1 MEGVWTMKITN
12 NQIVIAKHLK
22 RKFRSAA
29 MLAAVLLSLSACGK
43 PQPSAKPEAT
53 VLPMEQT
60 HATVPAEE
68 APWQEQLADELLETY
83 GVLPEYYEELG
94 DGSYQVY
101 AEVGGEILP
110 FAILN
115 AATGE
120 YHLVTTEGN

>member
-1 MEGVWTMKITN
+1 MKITN

-60 HATVPAEE
+60 HATIPAAD

-94 DGSYQVY
+94 DGTCRVY
-101 AEVGGEILP
+101 VEVGGEILP
-110 FAILN
+110 FAIFN
-115 AATGE
+115 TATGD
-120 YHLVTTEGN
+120 YQLITTEGN

>member
-1 MEGVWTMKITN
+1 MKITN

-29 MLAAVLLSLSACGK
+29 MLAAVLLLSLSACGT

-53 VLPMEQT
+53 VLPTEQT
-60 HATVPAEE
+60 HATIPAAD
-68 APWQEQLADELLETY
+68 APWQEELADQLLETY
-83 GVLPEYYEELG
+83 GVLPEYYEDLG

>member
-1 MEGVWTMKITN
+1 M
-12 NQIVIAKHLK
+12 KHLK
-22 RKFRSAA
+22 WKFRSAA
-29 MLAAVLLSLSACGK
+29 MLAAVLLLSLSACGK

-53 VLPMEQT
+53 VLPTEQT

-68 APWQEQLADELLETY
+68 APWHEQLADGLLETY

>member
-1 MEGVWTMKITN
+1 M
-12 NQIVIAKHLK
+12 
-22 RKFRSAA
+22 AA
-29 MLAAVLLSLSACGK
+29 MLAAVLLLSLSACGK

-53 VLPMEQT
+53 VPPTEQT
-60 HATVPAEE
+60 HATIPAAD

-83 GVLPEYYEELG
+83 GVLPEYYEDLG

-120 YHLVTTEGN
+120 YHMVTTEGN

>member
-1 MEGVWTMKITN
+1 MKF
-12 NQIVIAKHLK
+12 AKL
-22 RKFRSAA
+22 RFGFAA
-29 MLAAVLLSLSACGK
+29 MLVAALLCALSACGK

-53 VLPMEQT
+53 VLPTEQT

-68 APWQEQLADELLETY
+68 APWHEELADELLETY

-120 YHLVTTEGN
+120 YHLVTIEGN

>member
-1 MEGVWTMKITN
+1 MEGVRTMKITN

-53 VLPMEQT
+53 VLPTEQT

-68 APWQEQLADELLETY
+68 APWHEELADQLLETY
-83 GVLPEYYEELG
+83 GVLPEYYEDLG

-101 AEVGGEILP
+101 AEVGGEIIA
-110 FAILN
+110 FAIFN
-115 AATGE
+115 TATGD
-120 YHLVTTEGN
+120 YQLITTEGN

>member
-1 MEGVWTMKITN
+1 MEGVRTMKITN

-22 RKFRSAA
+22 RKYRSAA

-53 VLPMEQT
+53 VLPTEQT

-83 GVLPEYYEELG
+83 GVLPEYYEDLG

-120 YHLVTTEGN
+120 YQLITTEGN

>member
-68 APWQEQLADELLETY
+68 APWHEQLADELLETY

-94 DGSYQVY
+94 DGTCRVY
-101 AEVGGEILP
+101 VEVGGEILP